1 MYDNLQMQIKRR
13 MIAKSLNIQSLE
25 KKAGLKI
32 SAVRNILNGTSKKPN
47 VFTLYSIAEALDC
60 SILDLL
66 GSNVGVSGDVAY
78 ESPNAS
84 RPWVGSLFYEIVSIV
99 GKAQEERKCAL
110 SSDKALSMIQE
121 IYYYSLSKNESK
133 IDENFC
139 QWVIDKN
146 MTTRLTSLEKVS

>member
-13 MIAKSLNIQSLE
+13 MVAKSLNIQSLE

-47 VFTLYSIAEALDC
+47 VFTLYAIAEALDC

-66 GSNVGVSGDVAY
+66 GSDVGATSGSAY
-78 ESPNAS
+78 ESPNAA
-84 RPWVGSLFYEIVSIV
+84 RPWAGSLFSEIVNIV
-99 GKAQEERKCAL
+99 RKTHEERKCPL
-110 SSDKALSMIQE
+110 SSDKALAMIQE
-121 IYYYSLSKNESK
+121 IYYYSLSKNEAK
-133 IDENFC
+133 MDENFC

-146 MTTRLTSLEKVS
+146 MSTRLTPLEKVS

>member
-13 MIAKSLNIQSLE
+13 MVAKSLNIQSLE

-47 VFTLYSIAEALDC
+47 VFTLHAIAEALSC

-66 GSNVGVSGDVAY
+66 GSDVTGNSEASY
-78 ESPNAS
+78 DSPNAS
-84 RPWVGSLFYEIVSIV
+84 KPWVGALFCEIVDLV
-99 GKAQEERKCAL
+99 KKAHEERGGNL

-121 IYYYSLSKNESK
+121 IYYYSLSKNDSK
-133 IDENFC
+133 VDENFC
-139 QWVIDKN
+139 QWVIDKCKSSDRSE
-146 MTTRLTSLEKVS
+146 TEQGG

>member
-13 MIAKSLNIQSLE
+13 MLAKSLNIQSLE

-47 VFTLYSIAEALDC
+47 VFTLYAIAEALSC

-66 GSNVGVSGDVAY
+66 GSDVAGNSGASY

-84 RPWVGSLFYEIVSIV
+84 RPWVSSLFCEVV
-99 GKAQEERKCAL
+99 GLVKKAYEERGGSL
-110 SSDKALSMIQE
+110 SSDKALAMIQE
-121 IYYYSLSKNESK
+121 IYYYSLSKNDSRV
-133 IDENFC
+133 DENFC
-139 QWVIDKN
+139 QWVIEKN
-146 MTTRLTSLEKVS
+146 MNARLSSPEKVF

>member
-13 MIAKSLNIQSLE
+13 MVAKSLNIQSLE

-47 VFTLYSIAEALDC
+47 VFTLYAIAEALDC

-66 GSNVGVSGDVAY
+66 GSEVSTPAAP
-78 ESPNAS
+78 EASPNTS
-84 RPWVGSLFYEIVSIV
+84 RPWVGTLFSEIVTIV
-99 GKAQEERKCAL
+99 RKAHEERKTSL
-110 SSDKALSMIQE
+110 PSDKALSMIQE
-121 IYYYSLSKNESK
+121 IYYYSLSKNDAK

-146 MTTRLTSLEKVS
+146 MTPRLTSVEKVS

>member
-1 MYDNLQMQIKRR
+1 MQIKRR

-47 VFTLYSIAEALDC
+47 VFTLYAIAEALDC

-66 GSNVGVSGDVAY
+66 GSGL
-78 ESPNAS
+78 SPNAPTS
-84 RPWVGSLFYEIVSIV
+84 FNEGPNASKKWDADLFAQIVNV
-99 GKAQEERKCAL
+99 VRKAYEERNGTL

-121 IYYYSLSKNESK
+121 IYYYSLNKNEPQV
-133 IDENFC
+133 DQNFS
-139 QWVIDKN
+139 QWIIDKN
-146 MTTRLTSLEKVS
+146 IQTRLNSLEKVS